1 MLGISVLVVIL
12 PFQKKSHDPKQAMDE
27 IAEDLQRARDHLYW
41 CMMAIVRVEHQL
53 AQLKGQGKG
62 DGKGNKGEGKGNKGD
77 GKGHKGYGKGA
88 SRHLRFKTFGDRS

>member
-1 MLGISVLVVIL
+1 
-12 PFQKKSHDPKQAMDE
+12 MDE

-62 DGKGNKGEGKGNKGD
+62 GQHQEQTKGASKGEGKGNKGKG
-77 GKGHKGYGKGA
+77 GKGQDKGKGKGYGKA
-88 SRHLRFKTFGDRS
+88 DSSHNLRFS